1 MEITKPTA
9 LYTQLEGERQL
20 CRDLMGG
27 TEAMRDGRTE
37 YLPMEDGESP
47 DEYESRLARTFLYN
61 GFKRTVQS
69 HAGKVFDRAVHV
81 DGPDVVLRWCE
92 NISNDGRGLTLFARS
107 LMMSVLSEGIAF
119 IQVEYPKAPQVRS
132 KADEKQ
138 LQLRPYLIEVP
149 PEALFYW
156 RWRIERGIPIVEEVR
171 IMEMNFDDE
180 GKEIQ
185 QVRQLTPGAWVVWQ
199 QVGDAKTW
207 TAVEEGTTAP
217 IVQIPIIPIYAE
229 RDGVYQ
235 SSPPLRDLADLNLA
249 HWQSSS
255 DQRHVLHVAR
265 VPVLFGAGLAEN
277 MNRMTIGPNRMIK
290 TTNPD
295 AKLMYVEH
303 SGAAI
308 DAGRQDLLDLER
320 RMGTM
325 GLELLVPDRPGDQ
338 TATEKAIEKAESESA
353 LQMMAKQLQDGLQ
366 QAIDMMMKWGGV
378 DGEAVVD
385 LNTSFEIKL
394 TDQSELATLTEMR
407 MNRDL
412 SQESYWHEMK
422 RRGVL
427 ADDFDPE
434 YEMEILSTEGPKAMD
449 LSGTVEGEETP
460 PQPVVVQVPPAPGT
474 TTPQ

>member
-1 MEITKPTA
+1 MDITKPTA
-9 LYTQLEGERQL
+9 LYQDLEDERQL

-27 TEAMRDGRTE
+27 TGAMRDGRTE
-37 YLPMEDGESP
+37 YLPIEDGE
-47 DEYESRLARTFLYN
+47 DATEYESRLSRTFLYN

-69 HAGKVFDRAVHV
+69 HAGKVFDRPIHV
-81 DGPDVVLRWCE
+81 EAPDVVLKWCE

-107 LMMSVLSEGIAF
+107 LMVTLLAEGIAF

-132 KADEKQ
+132 KADEKL

-156 RWRIERGIPIVEEVR
+156 RWRLDRGIPIVEEAR
-171 IMEMNFDDE
+171 IMEMNFNDD
-180 GKEIQ
+180 GDEIQ
-185 QVRQLTPGAWVVWQ
+185 QVRQLFPGAWRVWQ
-199 QVGDAKTW
+199 QVGEEKSWLPVD
-207 TAVEEGTTAP
+207 EGTTAP
-217 IVQIPIIPIYAE
+217 IDRIPIIPIYAE
-229 RDGVYQ
+229 RKGVYQ

-277 MNRMTIGPNRMIK
+277 MNRMNIGPNRMIK
-290 TTNPD
+290 TTNSD
-295 AKLMYVEH
+295 AKLTYVEH

-353 LQMMAKQLQDGLQ
+353 LEMMAKQLQDGLQ
-366 QAIDMMMKWGGV
+366 QAIDTMMKWGGV
-378 DGEAVVD
+378 SGEAVVD
-385 LNTSFEIKL
+385 LNSSFEIKL
-394 TDQSELATLTEMR
+394 TDQSELQTLTEMR

-412 SQESYWHEMK
+412 SQESYWREMK

-427 ADDFDPE
+427 ADDFDPD
-434 YEMEILSTEGPKAMD
+434 YEMEVLATEGPKAMD
-449 LSGTVEGEETP
+449 LSGAVEGEEGE
-460 PQPVVVQVPPAPGT
+460 PAP
-474 TTPQ
+474 QA